1 MAGYRSLP
9 LAPVAATAAV
19 QPTMGG
25 VPPTMAAYAHHQS
38 MTAMSNNGII
48 YQSAVHARELQ
59 GWHFFTTRLTPYNF
73 VCGCYP
79 PRTSRVLTN
88 TQYKSEH
95 VDKTPRCARTRINTV
110 LRVAGAD
117 HTLPKKG

>member
-59 GWHFFTTRLTPYNF
+59 GWHFFTTRLTPYGASLGHHHHHRQIF
-73 VCGCYP
+73 SHLQSALMPLSVSKYAASGP
-79 PRTSRVLTN
+79 PKRGVADP
-88 TQYKSEH
+88 
-95 VDKTPRCARTRINTV
+95 VI
-110 LRVAGAD
+110 LRGIEE
-117 HTLPKKG
+117 